1 MSENEY
7 HPYGS
12 LSQPTYEGCT
22 FPSLQLNL
30 EGGKLFCPT
39 ERKGSYECPGY
50 CHKHH
55 FSW

>member
-1 MSENEY
+1 MSENAY